1 MSEPSNSKS
10 KKLPGQVKALGLV
23 SFFNDASSEI
33 VYPLL
38 PKFLLTLGAGP
49 EILGVMEG
57 IAESIA
63 ALLKYFSGWWSDKIK
78 KHKTLAAIGYTLSS
92 VLRPLAAFAAAGWHV
107 AVLRGADRIGKGIR
121 SAPRDA
127 LLAASVDKSM
137 RGRAFGFH
145 RAMDNLGAVVG
156 PLIALALLYAFNDD
170 LRKLFLAT
178 AIPSLFTVFLI
189 VFVVKEKKETETNP
203 SPSPSLSSQTQ
214 SAKERV
220 KDKKAFGIFL
230 ASMLLFTLGNSSD
243 LFLVMHAQNKG
254 LALEMVPVLWI
265 ALHLSKSAFNTPG
278 GVLADKIGYKKTIFL
293 GWLVYALCYAGF
305 AFADAQWQFWALF
318 VVYGLYYGL
327 TEGPEKALVASLAP
341 KNKRGTGFGLYHAS
355 VGVAALPASVA
366 AGFIWKHWGPQYAF
380 GLGAA
385 LAVMAALTLA
395 ALPNEAAE
403 VKE

>member
-1 MSEPSNSKS
+1 MNERQNGGG

-57 IAESIA
+57 IAETTA

-78 KHKTLAAIGYTLSS
+78 NRKTLAAVGYTLSS
-92 VLRPLAAFAAAGWHV
+92 LLRPLAAFATAGWHV
-107 AVLRGADRIGKGIR
+107 VALRGADRIGKGIR

-127 LLAASVDKSM
+127 LLAASVDKNM

-145 RAMDNLGAVVG
+145 RAMDNLGAVAG
-156 PLIALALLYAFNDD
+156 PLIALVLLYVFNDD

-178 AIPSLFTVFLI
+178 AIPSLVTIFLI
-189 VFVVKEKKETETNP
+189 VFIVKEKKEEEP
-203 SPSPSLSSQTQ
+203 KPSLLPQPQ
-214 SAKERV
+214 NVKERV
-220 KDKKAFGIFL
+220 KDKKTFGIFL

-243 LFLVMHAQNKG
+243 LFLVMHAQNNG

-278 GVLADKIGYKKTIFL
+278 GALADKIGYKKTIFL

-305 AFADAQWQFWALF
+305 AFAEAQWQFWALF
-318 VVYGLYYGL
+318 VIYGLYYGL

-355 VGVAALPASVA
+355 VGIAALPASVA

-385 LAVMAALTLA
+385 FAALAALTLA
-395 ALPNEAAE
+395 ALPDETAE
-403 VKE
+403 DKT